1 MTYSI
6 VARDPQTGELGV
18 AVQTDWFAVGGV
30 VPWAEPGVGAV
41 ATQSFAE
48 VSYGPLGLDLMRGG
62 KSAADALK
70 ALVAGDAAEATRQVA
85 MVDATGTAA
94 AHTGSGCVRAAG
106 HATGDGVSAQANM
119 MDRDTVWD
127 AMMEAFQTTDE
138 RFPERLVAALAAAE
152 REGGDIRGRQ
162 SAALLVVSGDRSQ
175 PRWARSVDLRVDEH
189 QDPVGELKRLLR
201 LHRAYERLARGF
213 ELADSGNFMAAAD
226 EQTAARN
233 LAPED
238 DQITFWAGLTLA
250 GAGRPLEA
258 KELLEEARS
267 ANPRWAVYLRRVAA
281 TGRFPDDPQLMDALF
296 PLER

>member
-6 VARDPQTGELGV
+6 VARDPQSGELGV

-85 MVDATGTAA
+85 MVDATGIAA

-119 MDRDTVWD
+119 MDRDTVWG

>member
-1 MTYSI
+1 VTYSI
-6 VARDPQTGELGV
+6 VARDSQTGELGV

-62 KSAADALK
+62 KSAPDALK

>member
-1 MTYSI
+1 VTYSI
-6 VARDPQTGELGV
+6 VARDSQTGELGV

-127 AMMEAFQTTDE
+127 AMMEAFQATDE